1 MAEQNRFLDRLT
13 NRAALR
19 RWARAARRA
28 DATDLT
34 ELRVQRQHARRLRHH
49 LDKLIQAADSRLAL
63 PRIGSTRFPKPND
76 TDWAYRP
83 ELWRGPLRNPG
94 LSCVAS
100 NALLGEEVK
109 VFHDCTRS
117 ELTLR
122 QLRNTR
128 VADLAP
134 FGLQMD
140 VFGFDG
146 SYLSLAIDLPD
157 SAVKDLR
164 RRHLLRMEAIVELES
179 PLRIFA
185 RLNIKHGPNVE
196 QLVMELPLTDKAA
209 LVEFDLAYSNLNERR
224 VERLWLDLIFE
235 EPAMNQV
242 ILRDLTFSRRP
253 RAEL

>member
-28 DATDLT
+28 EATDLK
-34 ELRVQRQHARRLRHH
+34 ELRAQRQHARRLRHH
-49 LDKLIQAADSRLAL
+49 LDKLIRIAESRLAL

-83 ELWRGPLRNPG
+83 QLWRGPLRNPG
-94 LSCVAS
+94 LSSVVS
-100 NALLGEEVK
+100 NATMGEEVK
-109 VFHDCTRS
+109 IFHDCTRL

-146 SYLSLAIDLPD
+146 SYLSLAIDLPG

-164 RRHLLRMEAIVELES
+164 RRHLLRMEAIVELEN

-185 RLNIKHGPNVE
+185 RMNIKHGPNVE

-209 LVEFDLAYSNLNERR
+209 LVEFDLAYSKLNERR

>member
-19 RWARAARRA
+19 RWARAARCA
-28 DATDLT
+28 DAADLT
-34 ELRVQRQHARRLRHH
+34 ELRAQRQHARRLRHH
-49 LDKLIQAADSRLAL
+49 LDKLIYAADSRLAL
-63 PRIGSTRFPKPND
+63 PRIGSTSFPKPND

-94 LSCVAS
+94 LSSVAS
-100 NALLGEEVK
+100 NAMMGEEVK
-109 VFHDCTRS
+109 IFHDCTRS

-122 QLRNTR
+122 QLRNTK

-146 SYLSLAIDLPD
+146 NYLSLAIDLPD
-157 SAVKDLR
+157 SAVKNLK
-164 RRHLLRMEAIVELES
+164 RRHLLRMEAIVEAEN

-196 QLVMELPLTDKAA
+196 HVVLELPVKDKMA
-209 LVEFDLAYSNLNERR
+209 LVEFDLAYTNLNERR